1 MKSDRIRIAT
11 RRDASKLLEIYA
23 PYVEKQL
30 SHLNVKYLQ
39 YQSLRKE

>member
-11 RRDASKLLEIYA
+11 RRDASKLLEWK
-23 PYVEKQL
+23 KQL